1 MQRMVNWNTA
11 WKIFHSDFVGVMTVA
26 QTKNVYLEKKIL
38 NYFQYMEVV
47 IENTG
52 QKVNSAHSQSKNR
65 EVH

>member
-1 MQRMVNWNTA
+1 
-11 WKIFHSDFVGVMTVA
+11 MTVA